1 VTCHCTLAGAA
12 LFARALG
19 RAGAVTARICPTS
32 RLPAHDFFVVRSSLT
47 TRRRGRAGTVT
58 ARIYR
63 PTSPLPAHDL
73 WSFVHHA
80 PARMAAPEIVCLAFG
95 DSEPDVARLCALAE
109 TLRVRPS
116 PFVDTPFNS
125 LVGHPLSP
133 PPLDPSPTIIAV
145 SNKHE
150 VSTIEDQPFTHL
162 DADFKTPRGLLRC
175 LSPAT
180 RIVVLDFFWIPPLYF
195 AIRYGTNW
203 LTEKLPQCFSSFP
216 RLETVVLPVDKF
228 GGAMA
233 GMLANPKGQEA
244 LRKAGI
250 GVRRMS
256 RAEAERC
263 HPLVLATARAAE
275 DEEDR
280 KAYGLGEEG
289 WRYVDDEFPFVVF
302 QRLGAG
308 SAGGLG
314 PAASSAG
321 ATGPAVSSAGATGPA
336 ASSAGA
342 TGPAVSSA
350 GATGPAV
357 SSAGAAEPAS
367 PAGAA
372 EPASPAGAAEPA
384 SPAGATE
391 PASPTAVTAVT
402 AAAAEL
408 GVLASLSVSVMGSA
422 SSPSSSATPWRSSRE
437 SAGSASPTSTAEAGA
452 DADASSSA
460 PSTLARRRGAE
471 SLLLLYN
478 GGGSPVEAA
487 GLAGGEARPK
497 RARRG

>member
-1 VTCHCTLAGAA
+1 
-12 LFARALG
+12 
-19 RAGAVTARICPTS
+19 
-32 RLPAHDFFVVRSSLT
+32 
-47 TRRRGRAGTVT
+47 
-58 ARIYR
+58 
-63 PTSPLPAHDL
+63 
-73 WSFVHHA
+73 
-80 PARMAAPEIVCLAFG
+80 MAAPEIVCLAFG

-321 ATGPAVSSAGATGPA
+321 ATGPAVSSAGAAEP
-336 ASSAGA
+336 ASSVRGA
-342 TGPAVSSA
+342 GPAV
-350 GATGPAV
+350 
-357 SSAGAAEPAS
+357 S

-372 EPASPAGAAEPA
+372 EPASPAGAA
-384 SPAGATE
+384 E

-437 SAGSASPTSTAEAGA
+437 SAGFASPTSTAEAGA

-497 RARRG
+497 RARRR

>member
-1 VTCHCTLAGAA
+1 MAA
-12 LFARALG
+12 PENHAPARMA
-19 RAGAVTARICPTS
+19 APENHAP
-32 RLPAHDFFVVRSSLT
+32 VRM
-47 TRRRGRAGTVT
+47 A
-58 ARIYR
+58 A
-63 PTSPLPAHDL
+63 PEN
-73 WSFVHHA
+73 HA

-233 GMLANPKGQEA
+233 GMLANPKGREA

-336 ASSAGA
+336 
-342 TGPAVSSA
+342 VS
-350 GATGPAV
+350 P
-357 SSAGAAEPAS
+357 AGAAEPAS

-384 SPAGATE
+384 SPAGAAEPASPTWAAE